1 MLQRRLTGSTRR
13 RRQVA
18 LGAALL
24 GVQVAATGCSTPTDK
39 CPALPPAA
47 DLEVYRSAERAQVEH
62 LENEVARLREDL
74 DQAEEA
80 MVTVESGLRDVHIRA
95 DAVSSLAEARIAVER
110 ASKNVS
116 WRPGAVREAQS
127 KLEEAELQLQAG
139 HPGSAVFFAS
149 RARRIAENLDAEAR
163 RVAAGRSLH
172 GAPGD
177 GGPDEVHARLPGAR
191 GRRVGAGP
199 HGVRARRLG
208 ARLPADL
215 SLTQSSSAT
224 ETQSFPA
231 DFAR

>member
-116 WRPGAVREAQS
+116 WRPAAVREAQS

-163 RVAAGRSLH
+163 RVARASSTRFI
-172 GAPGD
+172 
-177 GGPDEVHARLPGAR
+177 R
-191 GRRVGAGP
+191 GRRVNLRAGP
-199 HGVRARRLG
+199 STEHQVMDVLTRSTPVFREREEGDWVLVRTVSGPAGWVHG
-208 ARLPADL
+208 
-215 SLTQSSSAT
+215 SLLTS
-224 ETQSFPA
+224 
-231 DFAR
+231 R